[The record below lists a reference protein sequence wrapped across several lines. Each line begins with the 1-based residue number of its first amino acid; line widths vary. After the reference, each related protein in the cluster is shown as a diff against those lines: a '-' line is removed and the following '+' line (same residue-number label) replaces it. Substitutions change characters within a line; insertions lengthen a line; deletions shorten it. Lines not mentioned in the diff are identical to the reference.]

1 MKEFEQID
9 ARWAEF
15 HLYESEMTLR
25 TAKDS
30 GPRVRRCVLKS
41 VSLPLTRFMALVKHV
56 PSEGL
61 SFPICQTRM
70 CVPRVI
76 RSEAH
81 PSLTYI
87 YGINNLTKHMLGIV
101 GNGGWAASLKVIINS

>member
-1 MKEFEQID
+1 MKEFEKID
-9 ARWAEF
+9 AHWAEF

-70 CVPRVI
+70 CVPHVI

-81 PSLTYI
+81 SSLTYI
-87 YGINNLTKHMLGIV
+87 YGINNLTKQDAGHCGKWGLGC
-101 GNGGWAASLKVIINS
+101 